1 MFVPPLAIYVIGW
14 MIGIG
19 LAPVMPQPWWAWLLL
34 AALAAGGAWLA
45 RRDQTIRNFAIA
57 AALLGLG
64 AARWVVAQPVYDA
77 SFIGSYN
84 DKGKATLEGVVI
96 GEPDARDTYVN
107 LRVAADTLLVKEA
120 QSVVAVQGTV
130 LVQVP
135 RFPAIAYGRRIRANG
150 DLQTPP
156 VYDDF
161 SYADYLARQ
170 GVYSILRRARASV
183 INPGRLPFWLQWQ
196 IAIFQPIYNF
206 KSAALAAIARTFPEP
221 QGSLLTGI
229 LLGVDAN
236 VSPSLQEAF
245 RTTGTSHILAISGFN
260 VSIIAGLFTRIF
272 RRMLGQKWAV
282 PVTIVAI
289 AAYTILAGADAS
301 VVRAAIMGSLVL
313 LSGGLQRPSNGLAAL
328 AVAAFLMTLYNPGT
342 ASDVGFQLSG
352 AATLGLIVYAE
363 PLTQT
368 ATRLLTRFM
377 PSTTVKQI
385 VGVIG
390 EFSLLTIA
398 AQITTLPLMAYYFH
412 QISIISLVA
421 NLLVLPAQPAVMVL
435 GGLATIGAMINTTL
449 GHGLYWLA
457 WPFITFTIVIIELL
471 AKVPLAAIPLD
482 RFSLPALLGMYALLF
497 GLTWLLNRE
506 KNQRPKWLPPLSG
519 WVTHAVLALL
529 AIGTLVAWNIYLHRP
544 DGKLHVTFL
553 NVGHGDAILI
563 QTPSGRYAL
572 VDGGQSPNALAESLG
587 RLLPIGTRTLDLVVA
602 ASPEVDSVGGLP
614 GLLSRY
620 EIQQVV
626 MAGDP
631 GRTSTYR
638 EWAEG
643 VSSRNIPV
651 LAANVGQ
658 QFDLGGGAALRVEAV
673 GAKGASLRLEY
684 GNASFLLPG
693 GLDAALAT
701 QLATTGLI
709 RPTTVVLVPQH
720 GGENSISARFL
731 DTARPSAV
739 IIAVGAD
746 NPDGDPQ
753 PQTLNLLSNY
763 TILRTDQRGT
773 ISFATDGL
781 QLWAESER

>member
-1 MFVPPLAIYVIGW
+1 MFIPPLALYICGW
-14 MIGIG
+14 LAGIGI
-19 LAPVMPQPWWAWLLL
+19 APYAPQPAWAWLLL
-34 AALAAGGAWLA
+34 SALGVAGAAIV
-45 RRDQTIRNFAIA
+45 RRDIPLRNFAVA
-57 AALLGLG
+57 AVMFGLG
-64 AARWVVAQPVYDA
+64 AARWVWAQPSINA
-77 SFIGSYN
+77 SFIAYYN
-84 DKGKATLEGVVI
+84 DSGEVALEGYVI
-96 GEPDARDTYVN
+96 DEPDVRDTYVN
-107 LRVAADTLLVKEA
+107 LGVEVDTVLAEEADAAIPVRGK
-120 QSVVAVQGTV
+120 V

-135 RFPAIAYGRRIRANG
+135 RTPEIGYGDRIRAHG
-150 DLQTPP
+150 DLRQAPI
-156 VYDDF
+156 YGDF
-161 SYADYLARQ
+161 DYADYLARQ
-170 GVYSILRRARASV
+170 DVYSILRRAQASV

-206 KSAALAAIARTFPEP
+206 KGAALAAIARTFPEP

-289 AAYTILAGADAS
+289 AAYTILAGSDAS

-368 ATRLLTRFM
+368 ATRFLARFM
-377 PSTTVKQI
+377 PSTTVERI
-385 VGVIG
+385 VGMIG

-398 AQITTLPLMAYYFH
+398 AQITTLPLIAYYFH

-435 GGLATIGAMINTTL
+435 GGLATIGAMINATI
-449 GHGLYWLA
+449 GHSLYWLA

-471 AKVPLAAIPLD
+471 AKLPLAAIPLD

-506 KNQRPKWLPPLSG
+506 ATQRPKWLPPLSG

-631 GRTSTYR
+631 GRTSIYR

-651 LAANVGQ
+651 LAADVGQ
-658 QFDLGGGAALRVEAV
+658 QFDLGEGAALRVEAV

-684 GNASFLLPG
+684 GNASFLLPV
-693 GLDAALAT
+693 GLDAAFAT

-720 GGENSISARFL
+720 GGENSISAKLL

-739 IIAVGAD
+739 IIAVGAG

-763 TILRTDQRGT
+763 TILRTDKHGT
-773 ISFATDGL
+773 ISFATDGW
-781 QLWAESER
+781 QLWAESEK